1 MNQNEIAEHTI
12 TVNPIYENTVYINDA
27 VSTDVDY
34 VDAVLINDGVNNVN
48 NIDNWINARP
58 FFNCIIVILCL
69 SFIIFILFLIAGGVG
84 FFLTIN
90 GGDDNNT

>member
-69 SFIIFILFLIAGGVG
+69 SFIIFILFIFAGGLEL
-84 FFLTIN
+84 FIN
-90 GGDDNNT
+90 INDGDDK